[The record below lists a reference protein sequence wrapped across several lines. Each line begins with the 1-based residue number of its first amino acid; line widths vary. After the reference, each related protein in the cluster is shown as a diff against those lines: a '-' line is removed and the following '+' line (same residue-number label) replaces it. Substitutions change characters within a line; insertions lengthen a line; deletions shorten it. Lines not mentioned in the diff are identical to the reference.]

1 MCNKIY
7 YQVMFKPQNGDFL
20 RDFNGLYP
28 LKTDFSIDYSGKL
41 IWAFLFRKTHGLSLT
56 ITELSDKILSLFL
69 ANFSIKLTQLGFSS
83 VEITCL
89 LLSHTRKFS
98 LNVKLYVLYM
108 YLTSKHLLLAKV
120 AWVRT

>member
-1 MCNKIY
+1 MGI
-7 YQVMFKPQNGDFL
+7 
-20 RDFNGLYP
+20 
-28 LKTDFSIDYSGKL
+28 
-41 IWAFLFRKTHGLSLT
+41 HGLSLT
-56 ITELSDKILSLFL
+56 MTELSDKILSLFL

-120 AWVRT
+120 AWVQT